1 MKNNTWVEINKEN
14 LIHNLRNIKS
24 QTNNSK
30 LMFVVKANAYGHDIK
45 KAVSITE
52 EQVGLVDTYGVHM
65 LESAIK
71 LRENGIKKDIYV
83 LGYVNINNLKY
94 LFEYNLIHVVTNKE
108 SLNKICELA
117 KNRKENIK
125 INLKCETGTNRQG
138 ILKEDFP
145 AYLEKIK
152 NCSYVKLEGLVSHFA
167 NIEDTTDK
175 TYAKYQ
181 LNKYEEFINIAKNNN
196 FELPRNHI
204 ACSAAILLLP
214 ETHYDMVRAGIS
226 SYGLWSSKET
236 YLSHQFE
243 SQTPITLKPV
253 LSWKTIIG
261 QLKTIQPG
269 SYIGYGCTYKTTNK
283 TQLAILPI
291 GYYDGYDRKLSNS
304 GYVIINDKRAPLRGR
319 VCMNMIIVD
328 VTNIPEPKLEDEV
341 ILIGK
346 SSSEEISA
354 EEIADKTNTIN
365 YEVVSRINPNIERI
379 IV

>member
-1 MKNNTWVEINKEN
+1 
-14 LIHNLRNIKS
+14 
-24 QTNNSK
+24 
-30 LMFVVKANAYGHDIK
+30 
-45 KAVSITE
+45 
-52 EQVGLVDTYGVHM
+52 
-65 LESAIK
+65 
-71 LRENGIKKDIYV
+71 
-83 LGYVNINNLKY
+83 
-94 LFEYNLIHVVTNKE
+94 
-108 SLNKICELA
+108 
-117 KNRKENIK
+117 
-125 INLKCETGTNRQG
+125 
-138 ILKEDFP
+138 
-145 AYLEKIK
+145 
-152 NCSYVKLEGLVSHFA
+152 
-167 NIEDTTDK
+167 
-175 TYAKYQ
+175 
-181 LNKYEEFINIAKNNN
+181 
-196 FELPRNHI
+196 
-204 ACSAAILLLP
+204 
-214 ETHYDMVRAGIS
+214 
-226 SYGLWSSKET
+226 
-236 YLSHQFE
+236 
-243 SQTPITLKPV
+243 